1 MHQCLLIGGHSEGV
15 AVAEETGWQIY
26 RPEWYNS
33 RVMETFISSPTV
45 DKQGD
50 LIPTKTI
57 KEAMDF
63 YMKYGVYSYRHEE
76 QPIGLPL
83 AYKIIGGKI
92 KIRVGVHDQLP
103 MHDNVW
109 TEIKQFGPNGA
120 SSIRGEATD
129 QEKICYSE
137 DDCHT
142 RINELSLW
150 SVSWVGD
157 SPANPDAKVTDVSM
171 AKTTLMSR
179 TANEAADL
187 HTEAG
192 TSGRFAYSK
201 GDVLHTA
208 CMQCGGDLEKKIG
221 KRGSKWC
228 ILHHR
233 TPGKIGKPIPGGC
246 HPTKAEAENHHRAIL
261 ARRFGKSKALL
272 SDIHK
277 QLRLAK
283 CEKLLAQVTTMVE
296 KKPKKKPTEGIG
308 RPPETWFN
316 NCRFNARKIGRL
328 PGRRQVRDER
338 AWCSELWYNPG
349 RFDQTYNKPDGSK
362 GRTSGYELRN
372 AVGRSSWNP
381 GKPKG

>member
-1 MHQCLLIGGHSEGV
+1 M
-15 AVAEETGWQIY
+15 AVANDTGWQVY

-33 RVMETFISSPTV
+33 RVMEKYISSPVV
-45 DKQGD
+45 DKQVD

-83 AYKIIGGKI
+83 GYKIKDGKI

-103 MHDNVW
+103 MHDKVW
-109 TEIKQFGPNGA
+109 TEIKQFGPHGA

-129 QEKICYSE
+129 QEKVCYSE
-137 DDCHT
+137 DDCHN

-171 AKTTLMSR
+171 AK
-179 TANEAADL
+179 EASEDVL
-187 HTEAG
+187 HTSA
-192 TSGRFAYSK
+192 
-201 GDVLHTA
+201 DVLHTA
-208 CMQCGGDLEKKIG
+208 CVQCGGDVEKKIG
-221 KRGSKWC
+221 RRGSKWC

-246 HPTKAEAENHHRAIL
+246 HPSKAQAENHHRAIL
-261 ARRFGKSKALL
+261 ARRYSKSKALL
-272 SDIHK
+272 SDISK
-277 QLRLAK
+277 ELRLSK
-283 CEKLLAQVTTMVE
+283 CNKLLAQVTTMVE
-296 KKPKKKPTEGIG
+296 KKPKKPGGIG
-308 RPPETWFN
+308 APPETWFN

-328 PGRRQVRDER
+328 PGRRSVRDER

-349 RFDQTYNKPDGSK
+349 RFDQTYNKPDGTK

-372 AVGRSSWNP
+372 AVGRSTWNP